1 MDSFNQDTQS
11 GMRQTGRCNC
21 RRSWQ
26 SWSQVFDALQ
36 SNYLLNLIDP
46 KWSDLIPVCTPGIRI
61 RQFGRRSIW
70 FPSALSEVEENSAP
84 VVIACWG
91 IDRPLCDQPTQIHIW
106 LYHLPSIYQCT
117 DPFSHIQ
124 PTLSLPRKLP
134 IFWDQFRATPAPAG
148 LLV

>member
-1 MDSFNQDTQS
+1 MSSVLTIMEPS
-11 GMRQTGRCNC
+11 LRCIAGC
-21 RRSWQ
+21 L
-26 SWSQVFDALQ
+26 VAALH
-36 SNYLLNLIDP
+36 SNYLLNPIDP

-84 VVIACWG
+84 VVLACSGIA
-91 IDRPLCDQPTQIHIW
+91 RPLCDQPTQIHIW
-106 LYHLPSIYQCT
+106 LYHLPMHRS
-117 DPFSHIQ
+117 IQ
-124 PTLSLPRKLP
+124 PHPAHPVPSLPRKLP

>member
-1 MDSFNQDTQS
+1 MEPSL
-11 GMRQTGRCNC
+11 RCIAG
-21 RRSWQ
+21 SL
-26 SWSQVFDALQ
+26 VAALQ

-84 VVIACWG
+84 VVLACWG
-91 IDRPLCDQPTQIHIW
+91 IDRPLCDQPTQIIPDPHLVVPVTI
-106 LYHLPSIYQCT
+106 HLPMHRS
-117 DPFSHIQ
+117 IQ
-124 PTLSLPRKLP
+124 PHPAHPVPSLPRKLP

-148 LLV
+148 LLA